1 VIWSG
6 MVVFGLSR
14 PVQFIWIV
22 ASLVSTWEHV
32 VLWQAVVQLGF
43 TMVFTSLQLY
53 SLTIHYSLYLKLS
66 EEKLNVPE
74 DNAMTNSS
82 ESVGSSLNDDDD
94 DSVTTV

>member
-22 ASLVSTWEHV
+22 ASLVSAWEHV